1 MINKIPYLISAI
13 IIGLI
18 IYQSGFIAPSINK
31 ILDKANASIY
41 LRFIWPKFFLIIA
54 FLSIL
59 IFIIFYF
66 SQKNLLYPRYL
77 SFGSFILMIS
87 SYLLIP
93 LINNA
98 RDSENNS
105 LFFYLHLLSML
116 FTLLTLILNVLI
128 IKFWNSNSW

>member
-1 MINKIPYLISAI
+1 MINKVPYLISAI

-31 ILDKANASIY
+31 IIDKDNASIY

-54 FLSIL
+54 FLSIVS
-59 IFIIFYF
+59 FIVIYF
-66 SQKNLLYPRYL
+66 LDENQLYPKYL
-77 SFGSFILMIS
+77 SLGSFVLMIS

-93 LINNA
+93 FINNA

-105 LFFYLHLLSML
+105 LFFYLHLLSMI
-116 FTLLTLILNVLI
+116 FTLITLIVNVLI
-128 IKFWNSNSW
+128 IKFWNSN

>member
-1 MINKIPYLISAI
+1 MINKVPYLISAI

-31 ILDKANASIY
+31 IIDKDNASIY

-54 FLSIL
+54 FLSIVS
-59 IFIIFYF
+59 FIVIYF
-66 SQKNLLYPRYL
+66 LDENQLYPKYL
-77 SFGSFILMIS
+77 SLGSFVLMIL

-93 LINNA
+93 FINNA

-105 LFFYLHLLSML
+105 LFFYLHLLSMI
-116 FTLLTLILNVLI
+116 FTLITLIVNVLI
-128 IKFWNSNSW
+128 IKFWNSN

>member
-1 MINKIPYLISAI
+1 MINKVPYLISAI

-31 ILDKANASIY
+31 IIDKENASIY

-54 FLSIL
+54 FLSIVT
-59 IFIIFYF
+59 FIIFYF
-66 SQKNLLYPRYL
+66 IDETQLYPKYL
-77 SFGSFILMIS
+77 SLGSFILMIS

-105 LFFYLHLLSML
+105 LFFYLHLLSMI
-116 FTLLTLILNVLI
+116 FTLITLIINVLI
-128 IKFWNSNSW
+128 IKFWNSN

>member
-1 MINKIPYLISAI
+1 MINKVPYLISAI

-31 ILDKANASIY
+31 IIDKDNASIY

-54 FLSIL
+54 FLSIVS
-59 IFIIFYF
+59 FIVIYF
-66 SQKNLLYPRYL
+66 FDENQLYPKYL
-77 SFGSFILMIS
+77 SLGSFVLMIL

-93 LINNA
+93 FINNA

-105 LFFYLHLLSML
+105 LFFYLHLLSII
-116 FTLLTLILNVLI
+116 FTLITLIVNVLI
-128 IKFWNSNSW
+128 IKFWNSN

>member
-1 MINKIPYLISAI
+1 MINKVPYLISAI

-31 ILDKANASIY
+31 IIDKENASIY

-54 FLSIL
+54 FLSIVS
-59 IFIIFYF
+59 FIVIYF
-66 SQKNLLYPRYL
+66 LDENQLYPKYL
-77 SFGSFILMIS
+77 SLGSFVLMIS

-93 LINNA
+93 FINNA

-105 LFFYLHLLSML
+105 LFFYLHLLSMI
-116 FTLLTLILNVLI
+116 FTLITLIVNVLI
-128 IKFWNSNSW
+128 IKFWNSN

>member
-1 MINKIPYLISAI
+1 MINKVPYLISAI

-31 ILDKANASIY
+31 IIDKDNASIY

-54 FLSIL
+54 FLSIVS
-59 IFIIFYF
+59 FIVIYF
-66 SQKNLLYPRYL
+66 LDENQLYPKYL
-77 SFGSFILMIS
+77 SLGSFVLMIL

-93 LINNA
+93 FINNA

-105 LFFYLHLLSML
+105 LFFYIHLLSMI
-116 FTLLTLILNVLI
+116 FTLITLIVNVLI
-128 IKFWNSNSW
+128 IKFWNSN

>member
-1 MINKIPYLISAI
+1 MINKVPYLISAI

-31 ILDKANASIY
+31 IIDKENASIY

-54 FLSIL
+54 FLSIVS
-59 IFIIFYF
+59 FIVIYF
-66 SQKNLLYPRYL
+66 FDDTQLYPKYL
-77 SFGSFILMIS
+77 SLGSFVLMIL

-93 LINNA
+93 FINNA

-105 LFFYLHLLSML
+105 LFFYLHLLSMI
-116 FTLLTLILNVLI
+116 FTLITLIVNVLI
-128 IKFWNSNSW
+128 IKFWNSN

>member
-1 MINKIPYLISAI
+1 MINKVPYLISAI

-31 ILDKANASIY
+31 IIDKDNASIY

-54 FLSIL
+54 FLSIVS
-59 IFIIFYF
+59 FIVIYF
-66 SQKNLLYPRYL
+66 LDENQLYPKYL
-77 SFGSFILMIS
+77 SLGSFVLMIL

-93 LINNA
+93 FINNA

-105 LFFYLHLLSML
+105 LFFYLHLLSMI
-116 FTLLTLILNVLI
+116 FTLTTLIVNVLI
-128 IKFWNSNSW
+128 IKFWNSN

>member
-1 MINKIPYLISAI
+1 MINKVPYLISAI

-31 ILDKANASIY
+31 IIDKDNASIY

-54 FLSIL
+54 FLSIVS
-59 IFIIFYF
+59 FIVIYF
-66 SQKNLLYPRYL
+66 LDENQLYPKYL
-77 SFGSFILMIS
+77 SLGSFVLMIL

-93 LINNA
+93 FINNA

-105 LFFYLHLLSML
+105 LFFYLHLLSMI
-116 FTLLTLILNVLI
+116 FTLITLIFNILI
-128 IKFWNSNSW
+128 IKFWNSN

>member
-1 MINKIPYLISAI
+1 MINKVPYLISAI

-31 ILDKANASIY
+31 IIDKENASIY

-54 FLSIL
+54 FLSIVS
-59 IFIIFYF
+59 FIVIYF
-66 SQKNLLYPRYL
+66 LDENQLYPKYL
-77 SFGSFILMIS
+77 SLGSFVLMIL

-93 LINNA
+93 FINNA

-105 LFFYLHLLSML
+105 LFFYLHLLSMI
-116 FTLLTLILNVLI
+116 FTLITLIINVLI
-128 IKFWNSNSW
+128 IKFWNSN